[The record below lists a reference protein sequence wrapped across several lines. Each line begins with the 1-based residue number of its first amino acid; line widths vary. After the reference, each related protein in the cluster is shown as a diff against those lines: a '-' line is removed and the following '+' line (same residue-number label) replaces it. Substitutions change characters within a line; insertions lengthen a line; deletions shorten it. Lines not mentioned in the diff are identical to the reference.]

1 MAINMVRRPSTEQN
15 KYFVKNTDDIIPMRY
30 AYGNQDGYV
39 KDKGSEIG
47 YEIIGTTFRVLSGRL
62 VLQGVESDI
71 NANGVDIE
79 ITNDGNT
86 NYYVV
91 YYNVNL
97 GTNTVSVLATYS
109 TSGYP
114 ELPEN
119 DDLTANTSGS
129 ARLVLY
135 RFTAT
140 GGQISSES
148 VEKVVKRVNY
158 SVYRLVYDSYINH
171 DDGLKNI
178 NIPASKKI
186 LVEYHLFS
194 SIKLVQSINGN
205 FTEQITAS
213 YKSAIMEVSQGISYK
228 DSPFYIEPIYFKKDY
243 FSSSHG
249 QDEEKLYLAVLN
261 FNYNNKALSVNTML
275 FEPNGTKL
283 EESIIENYNIS
294 AKISKVYIE
303 N

>member
-1 MAINMVRRPSTEQN
+1 MAINMIRRPSTEEN
-15 KYFVKNTDDIIPMRY
+15 KYYIKNTDDIIPMRY

-71 NANGVDIE
+71 DANGVDIE
-79 ITNDGNT
+79 ITNDANT

-129 ARLVLY
+129 ARLPLY
-135 RFTAT
+135 QFTAT
-140 GGQISSES
+140 SGVISK
-148 VEKVVKRVNY
+148 VEKVVKEINY
-158 SVYRLVYDSYINH
+158 SEYRLVYDLYK
-171 DDGLKNI
+171 DDSSVLNNIIIPEQKNI
-178 NIPASKKI
+178 K
-186 LVEYHLFS
+186 VEYGLNS
-194 SIKLVQSINGN
+194 ALVM
-205 FTEQITAS
+205 TEQLNGSFLTRISSSVKT
-213 YKSAIMEVSQGISYK
+213 AIMEITKGNVGS
-228 DSPFYIEPIYFKKDY
+228 DRPCCIEPIYFLKSY
-243 FSSSHG
+243 RSALTT
-249 QDEEKLYLAVLN
+249 DEKKLYLAVLN
-261 FNYNNKALSVNTML
+261 FYYTDANEFGVNTTL
-275 FEPNGTKL
+275 FELNGNKL
-283 EESIIENYNIS
+283 DQPTIEGFNMS
-294 AKISKVYIE
+294 AYIQKLYIE

>member
-1 MAINMVRRPSTEQN
+1 MAINMIRRPSTEEN
-15 KYFVKNTDDIIPMRY
+15 KYYIKNTDDIIPMRY

-71 NANGVDIE
+71 DANGVDIE
-79 ITNDGNT
+79 ITNDANT

-140 GGQISSES
+140 GGQISSRS
-148 VEKVVKRVNY
+148 VEKVVNRINY
-158 SVYRLVYDSYINH
+158 NDYDLVYERSSINQ
-171 DDGLKNI
+171 DI
-178 NIPASKKI
+178 NIEIPINKKI
-186 LVEYHLFS
+186 RVEYYLFS
-194 SIKLVQSINGN
+194 SITLVQSINGI
-205 FTEQITAS
+205 FTEQITTS
-213 YKSAIMEVSQGISYK
+213 YKSAIMKVSEGISSRY
-228 DSPFYIEPIYFKKDY
+228 SPFYIEPIYFKKDY
-243 FSSSHG
+243 VSSSHG

-261 FNYNNKALSVNTML
+261 FTYPKIKFGYAIML
-275 FEPNGTKL
+275 IL
-283 EESIIENYNIS
+283 NIFL
-294 AKISKVYIE
+294 ILINE
-303 N
+303 LT